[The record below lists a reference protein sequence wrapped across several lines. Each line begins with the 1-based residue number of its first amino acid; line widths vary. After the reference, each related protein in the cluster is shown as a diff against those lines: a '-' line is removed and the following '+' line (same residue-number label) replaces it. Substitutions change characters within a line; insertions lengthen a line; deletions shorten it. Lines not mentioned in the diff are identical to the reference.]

1 MIGEFRTWICRRK
14 MLWTILLALTLI
26 HLVLALLA
34 MPGIESGSASY
45 YVLLI
50 DFVFIAFLLVIL
62 ALVFWRCGYLHNREP
77 NY

>member
-1 MIGEFRTWICRRK
+1 

-50 DFVFIAFLLVIL
+50 DFVFIAFLLVIF
-62 ALVFWRCGYLHNREP
+62 ALVFWRCGYLHDREP